1 MSLHPYTLL
10 AIAGMAIA
18 TYLTRIAGLRL
29 VRFVNVEGRAKAA
42 LDAMPPAILM
52 AVVAPVAFAT
62 GPAETI
68 AALITAVVAFRLP
81 LVAAVVVGVVAVVAL
96 RAVLG

>member
-1 MSLHPYTLL
+1 MSAATLA

-18 TYLTRIAGLRL
+18 TYLTRVAGLWVVQFLRI
-29 VRFVNVEGRAKAA
+29 EGRARAA

-68 AALITAVVAFRLP
+68 AAAITALAAFRVP
-81 LVAAVVVGVVAVVAL
+81 LVAAVAVGVAAVVAL

>member
-1 MSLHPYTLL
+1 MSAATLA

-18 TYLTRIAGLRL
+18 TYLTRIAGLWV
-29 VRFVNVEGRAKAA
+29 VRFLKVEGRARAA

-68 AALITAVVAFRLP
+68 AAAITALAAFRVP
-81 LVAAVVVGVVAVVAL
+81 LVAAVAVGVAAVVAL